1 MHRVTHGA
9 MTNFCNNVKS
19 GMALESKVRFNNQ
32 GNHVGWDAAR
42 G

>member
-1 MHRVTHGA
+1 MQGCIESP

-19 GMALESKVRFNNQ
+19 GMALESKVRFNQ
-32 GNHVGWDAAR
+32 GKQVGWDAAR